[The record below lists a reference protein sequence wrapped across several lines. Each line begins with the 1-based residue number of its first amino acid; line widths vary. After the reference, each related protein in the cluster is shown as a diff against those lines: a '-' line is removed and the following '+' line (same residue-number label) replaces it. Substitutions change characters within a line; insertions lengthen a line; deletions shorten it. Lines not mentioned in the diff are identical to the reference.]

1 MAEHV
6 FTTLQHT
13 IMDILIPSSDVIGDF
28 IFAFSAFST
37 QNYCIGCLMM
47 FPMLIS
53 MVFNFYKWVSTD
65 FDTEKEKRYTWVLV
79 VLCIWPQY
87 QVIKLLLTIFRGTS
101 KSIWKPMQ
109 NRYRKELSYI
119 EPFIEAIPQFFTS
132 MCVFALLAGRRYQK
146 FCTRRTI
153 QECIE
158 THNFTSSLGAIIDV
172 LYIGIEND
180 KTDDTTIT
188 EVFGKTTF
196 GIGNNIMFPITIVI
210 SMFSG
215 IKVIVTYLHS
225 GPLKITSNTKH
236 GRAVVLSSMA
246 LNVVIALY
254 GKYSTVRG
262 WGFRN
267 SEEHGIKVFLFLFSL
282 QVAFPALISI
292 CPLARVVGLKKYA
305 RTILKHPELLILPLV
320 TDYVP
325 GAINMGAHYQWCCHC
340 CKCWRYCT
348 WACCCK
354 GCKVVHTDQLV
365 ISKEMSWTKLLY
377 LQVFWLP
384 TLFKVSRNT
393 NYYTPQMIFGLILVL
408 LRALFLGITLHYGQS
423 KGVLVIESMG
433 NIRGELRKELELKLR
448 DRINLQV

>member
-53 MVFNFYKWVSTD
+53 IGFNFYKWVSTD

-79 VLCIWPQY
+79 VLCVWPQY

-119 EPFIEAIPQFFTS
+119 EPFIEAIPQFFTQ
-132 MCVFALLAGRRYQK
+132 MCVFALLAGRQYQK
-146 FCTRRTI
+146 SCTRSTI

-158 THNFTSSLGAIIDV
+158 THNYTSSLGAIIDV

-196 GIGNNIMFPITIVI
+196 GINNNI
-210 SMFSG
+210 
-215 IKVIVTYLHS
+215 L
-225 GPLKITSNTKH
+225 
-236 GRAVVLSSMA
+236 
-246 LNVVIALY
+246 
-254 GKYSTVRG
+254 
-262 WGFRN
+262 
-267 SEEHGIKVFLFLFSL
+267 
-282 QVAFPALISI
+282 
-292 CPLARVVGLKKYA
+292 
-305 RTILKHPELLILPLV
+305 
-320 TDYVP
+320 
-325 GAINMGAHYQWCCHC
+325 
-340 CKCWRYCT
+340 
-348 WACCCK
+348 
-354 GCKVVHTDQLV
+354 
-365 ISKEMSWTKLLY
+365 
-377 LQVFWLP
+377 
-384 TLFKVSRNT
+384 
-393 NYYTPQMIFGLILVL
+393 
-408 LRALFLGITLHYGQS
+408 
-423 KGVLVIESMG
+423 
-433 NIRGELRKELELKLR
+433 
-448 DRINLQV
+448 

>member
-13 IMDILIPSSDVIGDF
+13 IMDILIPSSDVITDF
-28 IFAFSAFST
+28 IFAIKAFST
-37 QNYCIGCLMM
+37 QNYYIGCLMM

-87 QVIKLLLTIFRGTS
+87 QVIKLLLTIFRGTP

-132 MCVFALLAGRRYQK
+132 MCIFALLAGRRYQK

-188 EVFGKTTF
+188 EVFGKTLF
-196 GIGNNIMFPITIVI
+196 GISNNIMFPITMVI

-215 IKVIVTYLHS
+215 VKVIVNYLHS
-225 GPLKITSNTKH
+225 GL
-236 GRAVVLSSMA
+236 
-246 LNVVIALY
+246 
-254 GKYSTVRG
+254 
-262 WGFRN
+262 
-267 SEEHGIKVFLFLFSL
+267 
-282 QVAFPALISI
+282 
-292 CPLARVVGLKKYA
+292 
-305 RTILKHPELLILPLV
+305 
-320 TDYVP
+320 
-325 GAINMGAHYQWCCHC
+325 
-340 CKCWRYCT
+340 
-348 WACCCK
+348 
-354 GCKVVHTDQLV
+354 
-365 ISKEMSWTKLLY
+365 
-377 LQVFWLP
+377 
-384 TLFKVSRNT
+384 
-393 NYYTPQMIFGLILVL
+393 
-408 LRALFLGITLHYGQS
+408 
-423 KGVLVIESMG
+423 
-433 NIRGELRKELELKLR
+433 
-448 DRINLQV
+448 